1 MVLSFGSQKIK
12 KYLGKKGEIRNWVHQ
27 WTYLIMWYQWTMN
40 PLTWVINK
48 AEICRVC
55 LPWCVRHRGK
65 QSQWKTKVMSSHLPY
80 LSYIDPPLKTLS
92 WCQSS
97 KPGQCLLHTVTAHR
111 SWITLKICVYDRTHN
126 WWGTYC
132 ITNLCE
138 WFHFV
143 IVICRLDTTEGSY
156 IMSLT
161 ASTRSFSGQAVLH
174 FNEYFTIYS

>member
-1 MVLSFGSQKIK
+1 MYYYRVLEIVSPWLWRWTLPENFYIQTVQFKIVPTMYGPFLRITEDK
-12 KYLGKKGEIRNWVHQ
+12 EILREKKGEIRNWVHQ

-111 SWITLKICVYDRTHN
+111 SWITLKICV
-126 WWGTYC
+126 
-132 ITNLCE
+132 
-138 WFHFV
+138 
-143 IVICRLDTTEGSY
+143 
-156 IMSLT
+156 
-161 ASTRSFSGQAVLH
+161 
-174 FNEYFTIYS
+174 